1 MKEAHKMLR
10 NPWKFNL
17 FMLTKLPLGW
27 IAGLKLE
34 DINEERS
41 VVSVRYGYLTKN
53 PFRSIYF
60 ACLTM
65 AGELASGA
73 LSIAAIHKSVPPVS
87 MLVINMEASFI
98 KKATGKIRFT
108 CEDGKV
114 IQKAVEESKTT
125 GEGKTL
131 IATSVG
137 TDESGEQV
145 AVIKITWSYK
155 VKKKTVA

>member
-1 MKEAHKMLR
+1 MKEAHKMLQ

-27 IAGLKLE
+27 IAGLKIE
-34 DINEERS
+34 EINEERS

-73 LSIAAIHKSVPPVS
+73 LSIAAVHGSVPAVS

-108 CEDGKV
+108 CEDGKA
-114 IQKAVEESKTT
+114 IQKAVEESKIT
-125 GEGKTL
+125 GEGRTFV
-131 IATSVG
+131 ATSTG

-155 VKKKTVA
+155 VKKK